1 MNANV
6 GVGFAVPSDTARTV
20 AQELIAT
27 GHAVHPWLGIQYEP
41 IDPMIARVVRGVP
54 SSGVMVVKVV
64 AGSPAARAG
73 LRPAS
78 RRVTV
83 DGATALVGGDAIVAV
98 DGKALGATELSDV
111 VDAHKPGDTLKLEV
125 VRAGARRTVEV
136 TLGNAPA

>member
-1 MNANV
+1 
-6 GVGFAVPSDTARTV
+6 
-20 AQELIAT
+20 
-27 GHAVHPWLGIQYEP
+27 
-41 IDPMIARVVRGVP
+41 MIARLVRGVP
-54 SSGVMVVKVV
+54 SNGVMVVKVV
-64 AGSPAARAG
+64 AGSPAAKAG
-73 LRPAS
+73 LRPAT

-83 DGATALVGGDAIVAV
+83 DGASALVGGDAIVAV